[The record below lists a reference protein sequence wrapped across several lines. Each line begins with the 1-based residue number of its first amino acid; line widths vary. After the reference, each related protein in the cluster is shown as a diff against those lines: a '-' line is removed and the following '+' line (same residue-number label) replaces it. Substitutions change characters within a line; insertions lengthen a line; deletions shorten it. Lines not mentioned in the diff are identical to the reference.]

1 MATNFITTI
10 GSGITSVLSWFG
22 DVITSFTSADGALAP
37 LLPFFGIAIAIS
49 LVLLVVKVIKRVAW
63 GA

>member
-1 MATNFITTI
+1 MTFISTI
-10 GSGITSVLSWFG
+10 GSGITAVLGWFG
-22 DVITSFTSADGALAP
+22 DVITGFVGEEGALAP

>member
-1 MATNFITTI
+1 MTFINTI
-10 GSGITSVLSWFG
+10 GDGITSVLGWFG
-22 DVITSFTSADGALAP
+22 NVITSFTSTNGALAP

-49 LVLLVVKVIKRVAW
+49 LVLLVVKVIKRIAW